1 MFFPLFF
8 GIDDVLFM
16 TLALA
21 ATTGTASVVN
31 GINAQ
36 KQQKKATA
44 IQREAD
50 NLRAAREKRD
60 AIRQG
65 FIASAT
71 AEQNANNQGVA
82 GGSSRGGLGSI
93 TSQANSNVH
102 WLDTQQTAN
111 TMAGSFMDKAAAASS
126 RAAAFGA
133 VSSMAMTFAS
143 SGIGQKPPAD
153 PIAQAPP
160 VPGR

>member
-1 MFFPLFF
+1 MFLPLFF
-8 GIDDVLFM
+8 GIDDILFM

-21 ATTGTASVVN
+21 ATTGTASVVS

-65 FIASAT
+65 MIARAT
-71 AEQNANNQGVA
+71 SEQNANNQGVA
-82 GGSSRGGLGSI
+82 GGSSQGGLGSI

-111 TMAGSFMDKAAAASS
+111 KMAGNFMDKAAAASS

-133 VSSMAMTFAS
+133 VSNMAMSFAA
-143 SGIGQKPPAD
+143 GGYGQKPPAD
-153 PIAQAPP
+153 PNAVAPQI
-160 VPGR
+160 